1 MPRTKQSDA
10 LLSMNTPAINALY
23 GRSVTSVK
31 TNESDLQIDL
41 DNEMPRND
49 TIFNDDIFS
58 DNVPRSLSF
67 DQTVLAKHA
76 SSVIAKSTWATST
89 STIPTPS
96 VYDQTISR
104 SRYSTAT
111 I

>member
-31 TNESDLQIDL
+31 TNENDLQIDL
-41 DNEMPRND
+41 DQEATRNE
-49 TIFNDDIFS
+49 TIFNDHIFS
-58 DNVPRSLSF
+58 DNVPRSLRF

-76 SSVIAKSTWATST
+76 SGIAKVHGLLQQVLYQPPAYM
-89 STIPTPS
+89 IRLFL
-96 VYDQTISR
+96 QICIR
-104 SRYSTAT
+104 
-111 I
+111 